1 MMRKGLAVLAP
12 GTGET
17 TIGVKLGERSYDIVI
32 GKHLL
37 DGAGT
42 RIVAT
47 LPGARCAVV
56 SDATVAALYMER
68 LKASLGKLCLGDV
81 VVAPG
86 EPSKSFPVLAKVCER
101 LLKLGVERGD
111 VVVAFGGGVV
121 GDLAG
126 FAASILRR
134 GVRLVQ
140 IPTTLLAQVDSSV
153 GGKTGI
159 DTPQGKNL
167 IGTFHQP
174 SLVLADISVLETL
187 APRDFRS
194 GYAEVMKYGLLGD
207 APFFAWLEEHWPQIL
222 SGKGEARASAI
233 ATSCRAKTAI
243 VEADEREESGTRAL
257 LNLGHTFGH
266 ALEAFAGYSDR
277 LLHGEAIAIGMRL
290 AFSFSA
296 EQGLCP
302 ASDVNRIEAHLV
314 HVGLPGRIADIP
326 GGLPT
331 PDELLQLMAQDKKV
345 KGGRLALVLVRGI
358 GQAFVEPDIP
368 MNRLRAFLK
377 RECAAS

>member
-1 MMRKGLAVLAP
+1 MRDELAALAAN
-12 GTGET
+12 E
-17 TIGVKLGERSYDIVI
+17 IAIRVELGERSYDIFI
-32 GKHLL
+32 GDDLL
-37 DGAGT
+37 EAAGS
-42 RIVAT
+42 RIAAT

-56 SDATVAALYMER
+56 SDANVAALYLDR
-68 LKASLGKLCLGDV
+68 LKASLGELFLGEV
-81 VVAPG
+81 VVTPG
-86 EPSKSFPVLAKVCER
+86 EASKSFPVLAPVCEQ
-101 LLKLGVERGD
+101 LLTLGGERGD
-111 VVVAFGGGVV
+111 MVIALGGGVV

-140 IPTTLLAQVDSSV
+140 MPTTLLAQVDSSV

-167 IGTFHQP
+167 IGSFHQP
-174 SLVLADISVLETL
+174 SLVLADISVLATL
-187 APRDFRS
+187 APREFRA

-207 APFFAWLEEHWPQIL
+207 ASFFAWLEQTWPQIF
-222 SGKGEARASAI
+222 SGEGGPRASAI
-233 ATSCRAKTAI
+233 AGSVRAKAAI

-290 AFSFSA
+290 AFTFSA

-302 ASDVNRIEAHLV
+302 ADDVARVERHLAE
-314 HVGLPGRIADIP
+314 VGLPGRIANIP
-326 GGLPT
+326 GIP
-331 PDELLQLMAQDKKV
+331 PAPEQLLKLMAQDKKV
-345 KGGRLALVLVRGI
+345 KGGKLALVLVRGI
-358 GQAFVEPDIP
+358 GQAYVERDVP
-368 MNRLRAFLK
+368 MEALSAFLA
-377 RECAAS
+377 RECNRR

>member
-1 MMRKGLAVLAP
+1 MMATSQGISQSI
-12 GTGET
+12 T
-17 TIGVKLGERSYDIVI
+17 TIDVTLPGRSYPIVI
-32 GKHLL
+32 GDDLL
-37 DGAGT
+37 VSAGG
-42 RIVAT
+42 RIAKV

-56 SDATVAALYMER
+56 TDANVAALYLSP
-68 LKASLGKLCLGDV
+68 LKESLEARSAFLGDA

-86 EPSKSFPVLAKVCER
+86 EASKSFPVLARLSET

-111 VVVAFGGGVV
+111 AVIALGGGVI

-140 IPTTLLAQVDSSV
+140 MPTTLLAQVDSSV

-174 SLVLADISVLETL
+174 SLVLADISTL
-187 APRDFRS
+187 STLSPREFRA

-207 APFFAWLEEHWPQIL
+207 APFFSWLEKHWQSVF
-222 SGKGEARASAI
+222 SGEGPERLKAI
-233 ATSCRAKTAI
+233 DTSVRAKAAI
-243 VEADEREESGTRAL
+243 VEADEREETGTRAL

-266 ALEAFAGYSDR
+266 ALEAYAGYSDR
-277 LLHGEAIAIGMRL
+277 LLHGEAIAIGMNL
-290 AFSFSA
+290 AFAFSV

-302 ASDVNRIEAHLV
+302 PEDEARVERHLAKA
-314 HVGLPGRIADIP
+314 GLPAKIADIK
-326 GGLPT
+326 GKAPT
-331 PDELLQLMAQDKKV
+331 PGQLLRLMAQDKKV
-345 KGGRLALVLVRGI
+345 QGGKLALVLVRGI
-358 GQAFVEPDIP
+358 GQAFVERDVPPD
-368 MNRLRAFLK
+368 
-377 RECAAS
+377 